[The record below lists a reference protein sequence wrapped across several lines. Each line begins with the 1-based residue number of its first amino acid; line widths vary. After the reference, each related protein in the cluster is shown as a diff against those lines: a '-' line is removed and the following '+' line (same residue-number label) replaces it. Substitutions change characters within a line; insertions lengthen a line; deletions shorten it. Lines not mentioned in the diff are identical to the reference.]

1 MKKRSHPVV
10 VNDFQAHVEKHG
22 LSRIALPGQEGYTIR
37 VGSQTLDFPA
47 EESAPPSGCISTN
60 FSRFMHTEQ
69 NGNRYVAFWNLAR
82 THGTEA
88 GANFFIASYGI
99 RICNAPDS
107 HVTFRALDS
116 HGTSLP
122 IRTNNFIQT
131 GPAFLI
137 GNRLARQWKQ
147 YVERTISS
155 KEIEDDLVDD
165 HADSGDE
172 VQLFGGLH
180 L

>member
-1 MKKRSHPVV
+1 MKKKSHPAVV
-10 VNDFQAHVEKHG
+10 GDFQTYVDTNGLPRMAQAGHG
-22 LSRIALPGQEGYTIR
+22 GYTIKA
-37 VGSQTLDFPA
+37 GAHILEFSD
-47 EESAPPSGCISTN
+47 EENAPPSGCISTN
-60 FSRFMHTEQ
+60 FSRYMYTEK
-69 NGNRYVAFWNLAR
+69 NGNEYVAFWNLAR

-107 HVTFRALDS
+107 HVAFRALDS

-122 IRTNNFIQT
+122 IRTNDFMQT

-137 GNRLARQWKQ
+137 SNRLAKQWNN
-147 YVERTISS
+147 YVESKGSI

-165 HADSGDE
+165 HADSGGE
-172 VQLFGGLH
+172 VALFGGLH